1 VSIKALIVDD
11 EKLAR
16 DEMRFLLGSEKDVEI
31 VAEASGGR
39 EAVAL
44 VREKKPDI
52 VFLDIQM
59 PEVNGFQVVHELV
72 ETGDIPLIIFATAYD
87 QYAIRAFEVNALDY
101 LLKPIDR
108 ERLGEALARAR
119 RAMPQR
125 EEFAM
130 RLRKL
135 AEGIRI
141 KTSFLPR
148 IVVRKGEEPAVV
160 DVERVAML
168 RREGYR
174 VTAHTDE
181 GKFPTNYRDLDEVEI
196 QLDPAIF
203 IRLGGDYLVNI
214 RAIADVIPWSGG
226 NFMMTLED
234 ADKTEVRL
242 NRSQAKLLKGKAE
255 RFF

>member
-1 VSIKALIVDD
+1 VSIKAIIVDD

-16 DEMRFLLGSEKDVEI
+16 DEMRFLLASEKDVEI

-44 VREKKPDI
+44 IRDTKPDI

-59 PEVNGFQVVHELV
+59 PEVNGFQVVRDLV
-72 ETGDIPLIIFATAYD
+72 DTGDIPLIIFATAYD
-87 QYAIRAFEVNALDY
+87 QYAIKAFEVNALDY
-101 LLKPIDR
+101 LLKPIGR
-108 ERLGEALARAR
+108 ERLAEALVRAR
-119 RAMPQR
+119 RVMPQR
-125 EEFAM
+125 EEFAK

-135 AEGIRI
+135 AEAIRI

-148 IVVRKGEEPAVV
+148 IVVRKGEEPAVI
-160 DVERVAML
+160 DVERVALL

-196 QLDPAIF
+196 QLDPAVF

-214 RAIADVIPWSGG
+214 KTILDIVPWSGG
-226 NFMMTLED
+226 NFMMTLGD

>member
-1 VSIKALIVDD
+1 MSIKAIIVDD

-16 DEMRFLLGSEKDVEI
+16 DEMRFLLAGEKDVEI

-39 EAVAL
+39 EAVA
-44 VREKKPDI
+44 VIRDKKPDI

-59 PEVNGFQVVHELV
+59 PEVNGFQVVRDLV
-72 ETGDIPLIIFATAYD
+72 EAGDIPLIIFATAYD
-87 QYAIRAFEVNALDY
+87 QYAIKAFEVNALDY
-101 LLKPIDR
+101 LLKPIGR
-108 ERLGEALARAR
+108 ERLAEALARAR
-119 RAMPQR
+119 RVMPQR
-125 EEFAM
+125 EEFAK

-135 AEGIRI
+135 AEAIRI

-196 QLDPAIF
+196 QLDPAVF

-214 RAIADVIPWSGG
+214 KAILDVVPWSGG
-226 NFMMTLED
+226 NFMMTLGD

>member
-1 VSIKALIVDD
+1 MSIKALIVDD

-44 VREKKPDI
+44 IREKKPDI

-214 RAIADVIPWSGG
+214 RAIADVVPWSGG

>member
-1 VSIKALIVDD
+1 VPIKAIIVDD

-16 DEMRFLLGSEKDVEI
+16 DEMRFLLTDEKDVEV
-31 VAEASGGR
+31 VAEAAGGR
-39 EAVAL
+39 EAVEL
-44 VREKKPDI
+44 VRREKPDV

-59 PEVNGFQVVHELV
+59 PEVNGFQVVHDLV
-72 ETGDIPLIIFATAYD
+72 ATGDIPLIIFATAYD
-87 QYAIRAFEVNALDY
+87 QYAIKAFEVNALDY

-108 ERLGEALARAR
+108 KRLQEALFRAR
-119 RAMPQR
+119 RLLPQR
-125 EEFAM
+125 EEFAK

-135 AEGIRI
+135 AASIRI
-141 KTSFLPR
+141 GTSFLPR
-148 IVVRKGEEPAVV
+148 IVVRKGEEPVLV
-160 DVERVAML
+160 DIERLAML

-214 RAIADVIPWSGG
+214 RKITDIVPWSGG
-226 NFMMTLED
+226 NFMMTLSD

>member
-1 VSIKALIVDD
+1 MSIKALIVDD

>member
-148 IVVRKGEEPAVV
+148 IVVRKGEEPAVI

-214 RAIADVIPWSGG
+214 RAIADVVPWSGG

>member
-72 ETGDIPLIIFATAYD
+72 ETGEIPLIIFATAYD

>member
-1 VSIKALIVDD
+1 MSIKALIVDD

-148 IVVRKGEEPAVV
+148 IVVRKGEEPAVI

-214 RAIADVIPWSGG
+214 RAIADVVPWSGG

>member
-1 VSIKALIVDD
+1 VSIKAIIVDD

-16 DEMRFLLGSEKDVEI
+16 DEMRFLLVGDKDVEI

-39 EAVAL
+39 EAVRL
-44 VREKKPDI
+44 IRETKPDI

-59 PEVNGFQVVHELV
+59 PEMNGFQVVHELL
-72 ETGDIPLIIFATAYD
+72 ESGDTPLIIFATAYD

-101 LLKPIDR
+101 LLKPIGR
-108 ERLGEALARAR
+108 ERLAEALARAR
-119 RAMPQR
+119 RATPQR
-125 EEFAM
+125 EEYAK

-135 AEGIRI
+135 AEAIRI
-141 KTSFLPR
+141 KTSFLSR
-148 IVVRKGEEPAVV
+148 IVVRKGEEPAVI

-181 GKFPTNYRDLDEVEI
+181 GKLPTNYRDLDEVEI

-203 IRLGGDYLVNI
+203 IRLGGDYLINI
-214 RAIADVIPWSGG
+214 KMITDVVPWSGG
-226 NFMMTLED
+226 NFMMTLGD
-234 ADKTEVRL
+234 ADKTELRL

>member
-214 RAIADVIPWSGG
+214 RAIADVVPWSGG

>member
-1 VSIKALIVDD
+1 MSIKALIVDD

-72 ETGDIPLIIFATAYD
+72 ETGEIPLIIFATAYD

>member
-1 VSIKALIVDD
+1 VAIKVIIVDD

-16 DEMRFLLGSEKDVEI
+16 DEMRFLLSHEKDVEI

-39 EAVAL
+39 EAVTL
-44 VREKKPDI
+44 VRGKKPDL

-59 PEVNGFQVVHELV
+59 PEMNGFQVVSELLDS
-72 ETGDIPLIIFATAYD
+72 GSLPLIIFATAYD
-87 QYAIRAFEVNALDY
+87 QYAIKAFEVNALDY

-108 ERLGEALARAR
+108 ARLGEALERAR
-119 RAMPQR
+119 RSMPKR
-125 EEFAM
+125 EEFAQ
-130 RLRKL
+130 RLRAL
-135 AEGIRI
+135 AGSIRI
-141 KTSFLPR
+141 GTSFLPR
-148 IVVRKGEEPAVV
+148 IVVRKGEEPALI

-168 RREGYR
+168 HREGSR
-174 VTAHTDE
+174 VTAHTED
-181 GKFPTNYRDLDEVEI
+181 GKFPTNSRDLDEVEI

-203 IRLGGDYLVNI
+203 IRLGGDYLINI
-214 RAIADVIPWSGG
+214 RKIADVVPWSGG
-226 NFMMTLED
+226 NFMMTLGD